1 MSLVKQLCKKEVMQI
16 KVTDKNYKTDKGIG
30 LILLCRKS
38 RHYIDL
44 IFFPQE
50 NNFFWLKFSN
60 DDTLIQYIQATQ
72 SRDENSVKMLR
83 STTSVIS
90 REMGVEENLNKYLCH
105 CQYKIP
111 CEGLSSDY

>member
-44 IFFPQE
+44 IFFP
-50 NNFFWLKFSN
+50 
-60 DDTLIQYIQATQ
+60 
-72 SRDENSVKMLR
+72 
-83 STTSVIS
+83 
-90 REMGVEENLNKYLCH
+90 
-105 CQYKIP
+105 
-111 CEGLSSDY
+111 